1 MELAQSLQAASG
13 VTGPTLKDLYLQE
26 SYQMNILMGY
36 LYNQQELF
44 EKIINHLNKISTSL
58 EEYRTESKDE
68 RMYARRSEKVRE
80 KWLAEI
86 EGSMK
91 RFESKISESI
101 YKNQPTHADPP
112 AITSRIDPYKVVI
125 QSRKIINSQPE
136 TSARVRRIESVPYNS
151 MTASHHVSAAGANV
165 FEEVDWLIEKN

>member
-1 MELAQSLQAASG
+1 MELAQSLQAANG

-26 SYQMNILMGY
+26 SYQMNVLMGY

-80 KWLAEI
+80 KWLSDI
-86 EGSMK
+86 ESMMK
-91 RFESKISESI
+91 RFESKMSEVVYKSQSI
-101 YKNQPTHADPP
+101 HSE
-112 AITSRIDPYKVVI
+112 TSPVSNRIDPYKLVI
-125 QSRKIINSQPE
+125 QQRKIVNSQPE
-136 TSARVRRIESVPYNS
+136 IAGRVRRIELPFNS
-151 MTASHHVSAAGANV
+151 ITSHQTSTGGGNV
-165 FEEVDWLIEKN
+165 FEEID

>member
-86 EGSMK
+86 ETSIK
-91 RFESKISESI
+91 RFEGRMSDNMI
-101 YKNQPTHADPP
+101 YKNQQVQPDPP
-112 AITSRIDPYKVVI
+112 TITSRIDPYKVVI
-125 QSRKIINSQPE
+125 QSRKITNNQPE
-136 TSARVRRIESVPYNS
+136 TIGRVRKVEAVPFNS
-151 MTASHHVSAAGANV
+151 MTASHHMSQTGPNI
-165 FEEVDWLIEKN
+165 FEEVD